1 MLTKESIASVKRMY
15 PVGKRVRLVYTSDP
29 YTDIR
34 MGELGTVSFVDDTGT
49 IFVDWDCGSRLGM
62 IYGEDSIS
70 YVG

>member
-15 PVGKRVRLVYTSDP
+15 PAGKRVRLVYISDP

-70 YVG
+70 YVV